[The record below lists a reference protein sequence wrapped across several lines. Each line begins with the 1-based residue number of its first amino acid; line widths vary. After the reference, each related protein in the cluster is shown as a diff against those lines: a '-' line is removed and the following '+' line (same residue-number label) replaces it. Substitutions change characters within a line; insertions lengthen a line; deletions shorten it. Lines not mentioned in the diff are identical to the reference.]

1 MLWFT
6 GSIPEAI
13 IASKQRKLPFVVYIE
28 GSDEVSIE
36 MGDVWSELQVSLLS
50 QDKCIA
56 IKLANESEQCAQ
68 FSQLYPVVCIPS
80 LFIIGE
86 NGMPLEVLGGRLTS
100 REIISKATA
109 AFEVYHSQSSSGPVQ
124 VKSEDGSSEGSSQ
137 SAEHVRRHKH
147 FSAQGNYLLQHI
159 IILLS
164 LQLLLSSSSLL
175 SLLLLRLIEQKRK
188 EKAEREKQEQIEKE
202 AKRREE
208 GQQLVN
214 AKRQIEE
221 RKQQELVNQIREDR
235 AKERAARE
243 AVRQQIARDKAEREA
258 QKQAELKE
266 RQQAQDTSA
275 STTAASTYT
284 GGGSYSN
291 VRLQFR
297 LPDGSGITHLFPAD
311 ALLSTAHQYVVSH
324 TGSRLPSV
332 AMSTTYPRRQ
342 FTDDDMQRSLT
353 DLGLAPSATII
364 VTEIF
369 KHVGSSV
376 ITLSASS
383 SEVDSAGLFG
393 WLLAPFIAIF
403 TFISAFLF
411 GSPAMQR
418 GSIIGGGGRA
428 LSLISSCFT
437 LRTEVRRRATSPR
450 GSNQSSDGNIHRLQ
464 NFRDDEDDQ
473 NTWNGNSTQQM

>member
-36 MGDVWSELQVSLLS
+36 MGDVWSELQVSELLS

-137 SAEHVRRHKH
+137 SAEHARSQVKSEPTAEQSSQPSR
-147 FSAQGNYLLQHI
+147 ADP
-159 IILLS
+159 S
-164 LQLLLSSSSLL
+164 LTNESVSIEERVEKAR
-175 SLLLLRLIEQKRK
+175 RLIEQKRK

-364 VTEIF
+364 V
-369 KHVGSSV
+369 SSAK
-376 ITLSASS
+376 ASS

-418 GSIIGGGGRA
+418 GSYGA
-428 LSLISSCFT
+428 SSSREREDIPPEQSKPD
-437 LRTEVRRRATSPR
+437 RTEVRRRATSPR